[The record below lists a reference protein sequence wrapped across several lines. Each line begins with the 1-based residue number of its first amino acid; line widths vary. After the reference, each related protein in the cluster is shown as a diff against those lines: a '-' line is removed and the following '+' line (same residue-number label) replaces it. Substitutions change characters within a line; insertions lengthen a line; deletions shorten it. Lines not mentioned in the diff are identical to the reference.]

1 MKINKLRIENYR
13 TFENI
18 DIKFDDYYSA
28 ICGQNDAG
36 KSNIVRA
43 LRAVLRED
51 SILGRARRHSIS
63 ALRDYPR
70 WKDTEDQDK
79 KTEVTIGLT
88 IFQSSD
94 GGVYE
99 FFIDYLGLK
108 EPGTSLELELHCQWQ
123 DSSSS
128 SEITATIDGVLFEG
142 IKAQEIHKKVQSS
155 ILIHNSTEIES
166 RASFTGFLDE
176 FSAQYSKDMNVMS
189 ESMNKSLAKIAKT
202 QKEEISALLCKL
214 NSNLKVGLTLPDFSI
229 DRLPYNLTL
238 GDSKMDVDL
247 DDWGSGTKNRT
258 MIFLTLLKAKQISES
273 ATSAEKLT
281 PILVIEEPE
290 SFLHPSAQAEF
301 GRILQQISNEFGVQ
315 VITTTHSPYMLNQSA
330 PDSNILL
337 ERRKYRNQ
345 LRATARVEID
355 EENWM
360 EPFGVVLGL
369 ANEEF
374 KPWRDIF
381 FSESKSYLLVE
392 GKTDKEYFESLR
404 HDSHGEN
411 RLDFD
416 GEIFAYD
423 GCGNLKNSTL
433 LNFIKSRSKNMVITF
448 DIDVIKE
455 IEPTLK
461 RHGFEK
467 NSSYVVVGID
477 KAGCRSVEGLIPDSY
492 KNAVNVSN
500 PDLIQQAIHGTKDE
514 QKYAK
519 NELKG
524 LYLKEFR
531 EKAKAG
537 SDDYSAFY
545 KLTKTLNKAL
555 A

>member
-1 MKINKLRIENYR
+1 M
-13 TFENI
+13 
-18 DIKFDDYYSA
+18 
-28 ICGQNDAG
+28 
-36 KSNIVRA
+36 
-43 LRAVLRED
+43 
-51 SILGRARRHSIS
+51 
-63 ALRDYPR
+63 
-70 WKDTEDQDK
+70 
-79 KTEVTIGLT
+79 
-88 IFQSSD
+88 
-94 GGVYE
+94 
-99 FFIDYLGLK
+99 
-108 EPGTSLELELHCQWQ
+108 
-123 DSSSS
+123 
-128 SEITATIDGVLFEG
+128 
-142 IKAQEIHKKVQSS
+142 
-155 ILIHNSTEIES
+155 HNSTEIES

-448 DIDVIKE
+448 DIDVIKD